1 MLANRKTL
9 NKKNAYKSV
18 CLGLDVFLDTS
29 LPSQRPA
36 KFLWCPARLPA
47 PAPMPNIQTPTS
59 QTMSETRGDFT
70 RANFYVAL
78 MIKEPRLEIIIISD
92 KILIY

>member
-29 LPSQRPA
+29 HPSRRPA
-36 KFLWCPARLPA
+36 KFPWCPARLPA
-47 PAPMPNIQTPTS
+47 PALMPNIQTPTS